1 MKKADNQLLV
11 IFGASGD
18 LTSRKLLPSLFEL
31 YVRGLLPDRFCILG
45 AARTAYGDE
54 EFRAEQHTHILEAQ
68 KGKTY
73 DEGLIDDFLENVY
86 YLAFDSTNADEYYKL
101 RERIEFLQEKHDLP
115 DKIIYYLATP
125 PVMYEIVPQCLLES
139 GLNKTESPDG
149 FRRIIVEKPFGTSLE
164 SARQLNDHLRHIFH
178 EEEIYRIDH
187 YLGKETVQNILV
199 LRFSNGIFEPLWN
212 HNYIDSIEISA
223 TETLGV
229 ENRGKY
235 YDGAGA
241 MRDMIQNHLM
251 QLMSFIAM
259 ESPSIFEP
267 EPIRDEIVKVFR
279 SIRPY
284 TVLDMD
290 KMVVR
295 GQYIGYR
302 EEKNVAPDS
311 NTETYV
317 AMKFFIDNWRW
328 SGVPFYFYTGK
339 KLPEKS
345 SEVVIHFKSTPHQLF
360 VGQCSGGSCNKLTI
374 RIQPNESISL
384 KFGLKMPGAGF
395 EVKQV
400 SMDFRYDSLSKSYLP
415 DAYERLLLDAM
426 LGDSTL
432 YARSDALEASWKFID
447 PILLHWKEE
456 GSKNLFFYEP
466 GEDGPEETVILGAE
480 KKSAPAKEDNFM
492 EIKRYNEMKEALRSM
507 TEDMMAMI
515 RRKDFAPFN
524 LALSGG
530 ETAKHMFSLWVDEYK
545 DKIDWNNI
553 RFFWVDERCVPPTS
567 PDSNYGHANHLL
579 FKPLRIPADHIH
591 RIKGENEPGT
601 EAMRYSWVVKEF
613 LPLFNQMPTFDCI
626 ILGVGE
632 DSHTA
637 SIFPTTMELLSDS
650 RNYAVSQQPSTGQY
664 RITMTGPLILNG
676 APLLVPILGTN
687 KEPVIQRLSKGYSPS
702 NDTPAAYIL
711 SHAVQATIYGLNP

>member
-302 EEKNVAPDS
+302 EEKNVASDS
-311 NTETYV
+311 RTETYI
-317 AMKFFIDNWRW
+317 AMKIGIDNWRW
-328 SGVPFYFYTGK
+328 SGVPFYIRTGK
-339 KLPEKS
+339 QMPTKVTEI
-345 SEVVIHFKSTPHQLF
+345 VVHFRETPHQMF
-360 VGQCSGGSCNKLTI
+360 RCEGGHCPRANKLI
-374 RIQPNESISL
+374 LRLQPNEGIVL
-384 KFGLKMPGAGF
+384 KFGMKVPGPGF
-395 EVKQV
+395 DVKQV
-400 SMDFRYDSLSKSYLP
+400 MMDFSYSDLGGLP
-415 DAYERLLLDAM
+415 AGDAYARLIEDCIQ
-426 LGDSTL
+426 GDQTL
-432 YARSDALEASWKFID
+432 FTRSDAVDASWRFFNPVLKYWQEHPD
-447 PILLHWKEE
+447 APLYGYPVGTWGPLESEAMMREHGAEWTNPC
-456 GSKNLFFYEP
+456 KNL
-466 GEDGPEETVILGAE
+466 T
-480 KKSAPAKEDNFM
+480 N
-492 EIKRYNEMKEALRSM
+492 
-507 TEDMMAMI
+507 T
-515 RRKDFAPFN
+515 
-524 LALSGG
+524 
-530 ETAKHMFSLWVDEYK
+530 DEY
-545 DKIDWNNI
+545 
-553 RFFWVDERCVPPTS
+553 C
-567 PDSNYGHANHLL
+567 
-579 FKPLRIPADHIH
+579 
-591 RIKGENEPGT
+591 
-601 EAMRYSWVVKEF
+601 
-613 LPLFNQMPTFDCI
+613 
-626 ILGVGE
+626 
-632 DSHTA
+632 
-637 SIFPTTMELLSDS
+637 EL
-650 RNYAVSQQPSTGQY
+650 
-664 RITMTGPLILNG
+664 
-676 APLLVPILGTN
+676 
-687 KEPVIQRLSKGYSPS
+687 
-702 NDTPAAYIL
+702 
-711 SHAVQATIYGLNP
+711 

>member
-54 EFRAEQHTHILEAQ
+54 EFCAEQHTHILEAQ

-432 YARSDALEASWKFID
+432 YARSDALEASWKYID

-480 KKSAPAKEDNFM
+480 KKVCACQ
-492 EIKRYNEMKEALRSM
+492 
-507 TEDMMAMI
+507 
-515 RRKDFAPFN
+515 RR
-524 LALSGG
+524 
-530 ETAKHMFSLWVDEYK
+530 
-545 DKIDWNNI
+545 
-553 RFFWVDERCVPPTS
+553 
-567 PDSNYGHANHLL
+567 
-579 FKPLRIPADHIH
+579 
-591 RIKGENEPGT
+591 
-601 EAMRYSWVVKEF
+601 
-613 LPLFNQMPTFDCI
+613 
-626 ILGVGE
+626 
-632 DSHTA
+632 
-637 SIFPTTMELLSDS
+637 
-650 RNYAVSQQPSTGQY
+650 
-664 RITMTGPLILNG
+664 
-676 APLLVPILGTN
+676 
-687 KEPVIQRLSKGYSPS
+687 
-702 NDTPAAYIL
+702 
-711 SHAVQATIYGLNP
+711 